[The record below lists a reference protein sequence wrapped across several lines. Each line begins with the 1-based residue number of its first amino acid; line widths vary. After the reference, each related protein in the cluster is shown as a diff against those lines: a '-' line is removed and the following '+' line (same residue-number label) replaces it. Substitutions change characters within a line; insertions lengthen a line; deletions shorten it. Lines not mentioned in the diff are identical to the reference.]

1 MQGEGYI
8 LYQGDALA
16 LVPLLGPFDHCITDP
31 PYEQE
36 ADTRTRRTRAV
47 LEGREPY
54 VPITF
59 APLTELQR
67 RFLCRQR
74 CQWLLAFC
82 QVEAV
87 GRYQA
92 LLGTQYKRTAIWRKR
107 DGAPQYRGDRPGMGY
122 ESIICAWCQ
131 RGKPQWNRGGQHGW
145 YECELAAGADLLY
158 DYPVRGD
165 RTEARVHATQKPL
178 ALLQALVRDFT
189 QPGDLVLDPFMGSGT
204 TGVACLHEQRRFVG
218 IERDPDTFAQACT
231 RLEAAARQGTLFPA
245 PARAAQQL
253 AL

>member
-1 MQGEGYI
+1 MGRHRTYATAAEKQAAYRYRKALARLSQIHVVQGEGYT
-8 LYQGDALA
+8 LYQGDALTI
-16 LVPLLGPFDHCITDP
+16 VPLLGPCDHCITDP

-36 ADTRTRRTRAV
+36 AHTRTRRTRAV

-67 RFLCRQR
+67 RFICSQR

-92 LLGTQYKRTAIWRKR
+92 LLGAQYKRTAIWRKR

-131 RGKPQWNRGGQHGW
+131 RGTPHWNRGGQHGW
-145 YECELAAGADLLY
+145 YECELAAG
-158 DYPVRGD
+158 
-165 RTEARVHATQKPL
+165 
-178 ALLQALVRDFT
+178 
-189 QPGDLVLDPFMGSGT
+189 
-204 TGVACLHEQRRFVG
+204 
-218 IERDPDTFAQACT
+218 
-231 RLEAAARQGTLFPA
+231 
-245 PARAAQQL
+245 
-253 AL
+253 